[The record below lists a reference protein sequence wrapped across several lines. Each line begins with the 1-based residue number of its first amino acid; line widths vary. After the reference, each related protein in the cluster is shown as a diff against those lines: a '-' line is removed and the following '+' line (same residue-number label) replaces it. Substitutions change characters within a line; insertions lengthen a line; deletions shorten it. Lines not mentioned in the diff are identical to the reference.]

1 MDGPFRLE
9 TPGRSGTADTKA
21 LDLVYAEFAH
31 EGYLLIGFNPF
42 DQDFVAAISDQG
54 NNVLEHRLA
63 PRSAAVVKKRAV
75 NLHRIEID

>member
-21 LDLVYAEFAH
+21 LDLVYTEFAH
-31 EGYLLIGFNPF
+31 KGYLLVGFHPF

-54 NNVLEHRLA
+54 Q
-63 PRSAAVVKKRAV
+63 
-75 NLHRIEID
+75 